1 MTPSTDNKNMLLAI
15 ALSAVVFLGWQ
26 FFYAGPQMEMQR
38 KAQLALQAEASSKA
52 GQNSS
57 SQTAGGQ
64 ISLAPNQSAS
74 VPSVTAAS
82 TIVDRKTAISS
93 SQRVKIETPSLSGSI
108 SLKGGVI
115 DDLTLN
121 NYRETVDPKSSNI
134 VLLDPEN
141 TVNPYFAYFGWVSNS
156 GSGITTPELRSDW
169 VAGGD
174 KLTPSQP
181 LTLTFDNGRG
191 LKFKRIISVDNE
203 FLFTIDDS
211 VENTTAAPVTL
222 APYGSISRVGT
233 PVTAGFAVLFEG
245 IVGVLGEAGLQEVSY
260 KDAEKA
266 KTKTFEKTNGG
277 WLGFTDKYWATTLI
291 PDQNKPFNGIM
302 AVDSGS
308 RPTYRTV
315 TMFEASTIAPN
326 QTVTHSVKLFA
337 GAKEVKTINA
347 YGEREKIKQFD
358 LMVDWGWFYFIT
370 KPLFQLMTYIYH
382 LVGNFGI
389 TILIVTVIVKLLFYP
404 LANKSYES
412 MARMKAIQPRVK
424 ELQERTK
431 DDKLAQ
437 QQGMMKLYKD
447 EKINP
452 VSGCVPV
459 LLQIPVFFALYK
471 VLFITIEMRHAPF
484 FGWIKDLA
492 APDPSNI
499 FTLFGLI
506 PYDVTHIP
514 VLGQYFH
521 LGVWPVIMGITM
533 WVQMKMNPEPTD
545 PVQKSV
551 FAWMPII
558 FTFMMGAFPAG
569 LIIYWAWNNL
579 LSVTQQYIIMKK
591 NGVKVELWDNISGIF
606 KKKAT
611 A

>member
-15 ALSAVVFLGWQ
+15 VLSAIVFLGWQ
-26 FFYAGPQMEMQR
+26 YFYAGPQMEMQR
-38 KAQLALQAEASSKA
+38 KAQLALQAEAATKTQPS
-52 GQNSS
+52 GQM
-57 SQTAGGQ
+57 AGGQ
-64 ISLAPNQSAS
+64 TVQASSQASLIPSVLAPSA
-74 VPSVTAAS
+74 V
-82 TIVDRKTAISS
+82 VDRKTALALSS
-93 SQRVKIETPSLSGSI
+93 RIKIETPSLNGSV
-108 SLKGGVI
+108 SLKGGII
-115 DDLTLN
+115 DDLTLV
-121 NYRETVDPKSSNI
+121 NYRETVDPKSNNI
-134 VLLDPEN
+134 ALLDPEGSAD
-141 TVNPYFAYFGWVSNS
+141 PYFAYFGWLPAN
-156 GSGITTPELRSDW
+156 GSGVLAPELRSEW
-169 VAGGD
+169 KAEGD

-181 LTLTFDNGRG
+181 LTLTYDNGKG
-191 LKFKRIISVDNE
+191 LKFKRVISVDSE
-203 FLFTIDDS
+203 FLFKIDDS

-222 APYGSISRVGT
+222 APYGSISRIGT

-245 IVGVLGEAGLQEVSY
+245 IVGVVGDAGLQEVAY

-266 KTKTFEKTNGG
+266 KVKNFEKSYGG

-291 PDQNKPFNGIM
+291 PDQTKPFNGII
-302 AVDSGS
+302 AVDGGN

-315 TMFEASTIAPN
+315 AMFEASTIASN
-326 QTVTHSVKLFA
+326 DTLTHSVKLFA

-370 KPLFQLMTYIYH
+370 KPLFQVMTYIYH

-389 TILIVTVIVKLLFYP
+389 TILIITVLVKLLFFP

-437 QQGMMKLYKD
+437 QQAMMKLYKD

-521 LGVWPVIMGITM
+521 LGIWPVIMGITM

-551 FAWMPII
+551 FGWMPII

-579 LSVTQQYIIMKK
+579 LSVAQQYLIMKK
-591 NGVKVELWDNISGIF
+591 NGVKVELWDNMRGMF
-606 KKKAT
+606 KKKVSA
-611 A
+611 

>member
-15 ALSAVVFLGWQ
+15 VLSAVVFLGWQ
-26 FFYAGPQMEMQR
+26 YFYAGPQMETQR
-38 KAQLALQAEASSKA
+38 KAQLALQAEIAAKNQPAS
-52 GQNSS
+52 QN
-57 SQTAGGQ
+57 AGGQ
-64 ISLAPNQSAS
+64 PVTAPNQAGAI
-74 VPSVTAAS
+74 PSLSIPAA
-82 TIVDRKTAISS
+82 IMDRKTALASS
-93 SQRVKIETPSLSGSI
+93 PRIRIETPSLNGSV

-115 DDLTLN
+115 DDLTLV

-134 VLLDPEN
+134 VLLDPEG
-141 TVNPYFAYFGWVSNS
+141 TADPYFAYFGWLAAN
-156 GSGITTPELRSDW
+156 GSGISAPELRSEW
-169 VAGGD
+169 KAEGD
-174 KLTPSQP
+174 KLTPAQP
-181 LTLTFDNGRG
+181 LTLTYDNGKG

-203 FLFTIDDS
+203 FLFKIDDS

-245 IVGVLGEAGLQEVSY
+245 IVGVLGDAGLQEVAY

-266 KTKTFEKTNGG
+266 KVKNFDKANGG

-291 PDQNKPFNGIM
+291 PDQAKPFNGII
-302 AVDSGS
+302 AVDSGN

-315 TMFEASTIAPN
+315 AMFDATTVAPN
-326 QTVTHSVKLFA
+326 QTATHSVKLFA

-370 KPLFQLMTYIYH
+370 KPLFQVMTYIYH

-389 TILIVTVIVKLLFYP
+389 TILVVTVLVKLLFFP

-521 LGVWPVIMGITM
+521 LGIWPVIMGITM

-551 FAWMPII
+551 FGWMPII

-579 LSVTQQYIIMKK
+579 LSVAQQYLIMKK
-591 NGVKVELWDNISGIF
+591 NGVKVELWDNMRGMF
-606 KKKAT
+606 KKKAS

>member
-1 MTPSTDNKNMLLAI
+1 MLLAI

-26 FFYAGPQMEMQR
+26 YFYASPQMEIQR
-38 KAQLALQAEASSKA
+38 KAQIAMQAEAASKA
-52 GQNSS
+52 GQNTV

-64 ISLAPNQSAS
+64 IALAPNQTGLI
-74 VPSVTAAS
+74 PSVAAAS
-82 TIVDRKTAISS
+82 AIVDRKTALSS
-93 SQRVKIETPSLSGSI
+93 SSRVKIETPSLSGSI
-108 SLKGGVI
+108 SLKGAVI

-121 NYRETVDPKSSNI
+121 TYRETVDPKSSNI
-134 VLLDPEN
+134 VLLDPEA
-141 TVNPYFAYFGWVSNS
+141 TANPYFAYFGWVPAVGSNV
-156 GSGITTPELRSDW
+156 TAPELRSDW
-169 VAGGD
+169 TATSD
-174 KLTPSQP
+174 KLTPAQP
-181 LTLTFDNGRG
+181 LTLRFDNGKG
-191 LKFKRIISVDNE
+191 LIFKRNISVDNE
-203 FLFTIDDS
+203 FLFTINDS

-245 IVGVLGEAGLQEVSY
+245 IVGVLGDAGLQEVSY

-266 KTKTFEKTNGG
+266 KIKTFDKANGG

-302 AVDSGS
+302 AVDSGN

-315 TMFEASTIAPN
+315 AMFEALTIAPN
-326 QTVTHSVKLFA
+326 QTATHSVKLFA

-347 YGEREKIKQFD
+347 YGENEKIKQFD

-370 KPLFQLMTYIYH
+370 KPLFQVMTYIYH

-389 TILIVTVIVKLLFYP
+389 TILIVTVIVKLLFFP

-424 ELQERTK
+424 ELQERFG

-437 QQGMMKLYKD
+437 QQAMMKLYKD

-492 APDPSNI
+492 APDPPS
-499 FTLFGLI
+499 
-506 PYDVTHIP
+506 D
-514 VLGQYFH
+514 Q
-521 LGVWPVIMGITM
+521 
-533 WVQMKMNPEPTD
+533 
-545 PVQKSV
+545 
-551 FAWMPII
+551 
-558 FTFMMGAFPAG
+558 
-569 LIIYWAWNNL
+569 
-579 LSVTQQYIIMKK
+579 
-591 NGVKVELWDNISGIF
+591 
-606 KKKAT
+606 T